1 MRASALDF
9 GFCSHE
15 LDDIRTLVEQS
26 VGVPFEARYSDYRGG
41 NYYLGR
47 LGLEEFRV
55 QVNED
60 LPGELAEEDFPD
72 VKVLLLISKTTRAE
86 ELKELFLHDDVVL
99 IREKS
104 YEVAD

>member
-1 MRASALDF
+1 MGVSF
-9 GFCSHE
+9 E
-15 LDDIRTLVEQS
+15 L
-26 VGVPFEARYSDYRGG
+26 RYSDYRGG
-41 NYYLGR
+41 DYYLGR

-72 VKVLLLISKTTRAE
+72 VKVILLIDMTTRAE
-86 ELKELFLHDDVVL
+86 ELKGLFLQEDVVL

-104 YEVAD
+104 YELPD

>member
-1 MRASALDF
+1 MKRTALDL
-9 GFCSHE
+9 GFRSYG
-15 LDDIRTLVEQS
+15 LGDVRRFVEQS
-26 VGVPFEARYSDYRGG
+26 VGVSFELRYSDYRGG
-41 NYYLGR
+41 DYYLGR

-72 VKVLLLISKTTRAE
+72 VKVILLIDMTTRAE
-86 ELKELFLHDDVVL
+86 ELKGLFLQEDVVL

-104 YEVAD
+104 YELPD